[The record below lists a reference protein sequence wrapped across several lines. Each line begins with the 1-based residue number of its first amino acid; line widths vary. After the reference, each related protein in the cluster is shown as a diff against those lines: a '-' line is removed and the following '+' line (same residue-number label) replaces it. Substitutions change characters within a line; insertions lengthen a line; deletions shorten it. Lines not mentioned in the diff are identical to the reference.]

1 MKKFYKNVLLI
12 SILLVTTLLSAKAQ
26 EPLEEVTNS
35 VRSGNVPAIAKYFDK
50 FVTITINSNQS
61 VYSKTQGEMVL
72 KDFFAKNPIKEL
84 VVMQQGATSGGND
97 AKYVIGNLVTNNGSY
112 RLYVVLKHKENIY
125 ILQEMRFEK

>member
-1 MKKFYKNVLLI
+1 MKKIYKNAFLLI
-12 SILLVTTLLSAKAQ
+12 LLITTTMLSVKAQ

-35 VRSGNVPAIAKYFDK
+35 VRSANVAAISKYFDK

-61 VYSKTQGEMVL
+61 VYSKQQGEMVL

-84 VVMQQGATSGGND
+84 VVMQQGATSGSND
-97 AKYVIGNLVTNNGSY
+97 SKYVIGNLVTNNGSY

>member
-1 MKKFYKNVLLI
+1 MKKIYKNVLLI
-12 SILLVTTLLSAKAQ
+12 LILLITTMLSAKAQ

-35 VRSGNVPAIAKYFDK
+35 VRSANVPAIAKYFDK

-97 AKYVIGNLVTNNGSY
+97 SKYVIGNLVTNNGSY

>member
-1 MKKFYKNVLLI
+1 MKKIYKNVLLI
-12 SILLVTTLLSAKAQ
+12 FILLVTTLLSAKAQ

-50 FVTITINSNQS
+50 FVTITINSNQA